1 MIFRLI
7 GTGTPGAWVRLRPRY
22 FQNMKGDLIMETK
35 NIIIANYGGA
45 LSNIVG
51 NLNIA
56 IAGLN
61 DNPDENA
68 ATIKTINVLLE
79 SVRSQTV
86 LLQQAVDS
94 YGN

>member
-1 MIFRLI
+1 
-7 GTGTPGAWVRLRPRY
+7 
-22 FQNMKGDLIMETK
+22 METK
-35 NIIIANYGGA
+35 NVILANYGGA

-56 IAGLN
+56 ISGLN
-61 DNPDENA
+61 DNADENA
-68 ATIKTINVLLE
+68 ATIKTVNVLLE

-94 YGN
+94 YGE

>member
-1 MIFRLI
+1 
-7 GTGTPGAWVRLRPRY
+7 
-22 FQNMKGDLIMETK
+22 MKGYLIMETK
-35 NIIIANYGGA
+35 NIIIANYGVA

-56 IAGLN
+56 INGLN
-61 DNPDENA
+61 DNPDENV

-94 YGN
+94 YGE